1 MRYRLALYI
10 SRIAHPISLLVAF
23 LGYTLFSILE
33 PVKATWTLTGILF
46 LGIFPLII
54 WNAYHTRKGHYS
66 NFDVSIRR
74 QRYSLYRWMLF
85 LATVITLFL
94 WASKLPEEVLTGG
107 MILLQLIFLG
117 FLLNF
122 RIKVSLHL
130 AIAAYISV
138 AISPLNLV
146 LAIFLFSILP
156 LIAWSRWQLGR
167 HRSGELIWGAFLG
180 LICGFQFLFLT
191 P

>member
-10 SRIAHPISLLVAF
+10 SRIAHPINLLVAF
-23 LGYTLFSILE
+23 VIYTLFSILE
-33 PVKATWTLTGILF
+33 PAKATWTVVGILL
-46 LGIFPLII
+46 LGILPLII
-54 WNAYHTRKGHYS
+54 WNRYHTQKGRYS

-74 QRYSLYRWMLF
+74 QRYSLYPWILF
-85 LATVITLFL
+85 LGGLVILFL
-94 WASKLPEEVLTGG
+94 WVNELPNEVLTGG
-107 MILLQLIFLG
+107 LILIQLLLLS

-130 AIAAYISV
+130 AIAGYVAL
-138 AISPLNLV
+138 AISPISFGLGV
-146 LAIFLFSILP
+146 LLFVTLP

-167 HRSGELIWGAFLG
+167 HRSAELVWGASLG
-180 LICGFQFLFLT
+180 LICGVQLLLLT